1 MRRAV
6 TGATLGSWRRVRSR
20 GRCEDGGD
28 ARRAHG
34 ALVLEVQGAANTR
47 EDLGRDVGADLTKA
61 EVRYLVRR
69 EWAVSAADI
78 LWRRTK
84 VGLRLSQA
92 AVASVDEYLKQLLA
106 DLHPAE

>member
-6 TGATLGSWRRVRSR
+6 RARRSEV
-20 GRCEDGGD
+20 GD
-28 ARRAHG
+28 ASDPVVAARMAANAPRAYG

-47 EDLGRDVGADLTKA
+47 EDLGREVGADLTKA

-69 EWAVSAADI
+69 ECAVSAADI

-92 AVASVDEYLKQLLA
+92 AIASVDEYLKQLFA
-106 DLHPAE
+106 DLQPAE